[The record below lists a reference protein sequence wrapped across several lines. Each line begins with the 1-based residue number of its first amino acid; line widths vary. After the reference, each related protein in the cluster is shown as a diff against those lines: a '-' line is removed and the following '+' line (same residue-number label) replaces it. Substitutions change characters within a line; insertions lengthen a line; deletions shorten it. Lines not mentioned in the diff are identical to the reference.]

1 PRHEQRE
8 GILTQRHRDAE
19 VTQRR
24 IFLPDCLINILFTHL
39 NAAISRDVLPV
50 NARKFAVMAEGPI
63 DQIRD
68 LLNQIDTLM
77 IEPTEIDAPREN
89 ETVSEH
95 S

>member
-39 NAAISRDVLPV
+39 NAAIMRSYLSASDYDAASLTFNLCFSESMRIHPMQAQRLRDIFFQRNPD
-50 NARKFAVMAEGPI
+50 E
-63 DQIRD
+63 
-68 LLNQIDTLM
+68 
-77 IEPTEIDAPREN
+77 
-89 ETVSEH
+89 
-95 S
+95 